1 MRFDLIGLQF
11 EVRTEGGETQ
21 QGAEKPREI
30 SFSLLHRMK
39 YSQIVLT
46 KRLMHRACMQGLV
59 IFRQQNV
66 ISPILFIVFSKIS
79 NKLQEF

>member
-1 MRFDLIGLQF
+1 MTQNHLAKSTLMRFDLIGLQF

-46 KRLMHRACMQGLV
+46 KRLMHRA
-59 IFRQQNV
+59 R
-66 ISPILFIVFSKIS
+66 FIRFLP
-79 NKLQEF
+79 NFATM